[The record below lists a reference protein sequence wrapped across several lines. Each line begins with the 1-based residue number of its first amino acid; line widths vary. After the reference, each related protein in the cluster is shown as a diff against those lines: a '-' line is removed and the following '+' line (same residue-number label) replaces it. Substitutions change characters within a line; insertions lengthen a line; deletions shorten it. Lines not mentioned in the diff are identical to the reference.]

1 MGKWRPGHLKENLTL
16 THVLYCIVF
25 YCTVGRCRY
34 LSQYPRLLYFKHLL
48 VEYNKL
54 FNGQL
59 EKWVAE
65 GGPEV
70 LVGQALEISKRR

>member
-1 MGKWRPGHLKENLTL
+1 
-16 THVLYCIVF
+16 VLYH
-25 YCTVGRCRY
+25 YYRY

-59 EKWVAE
+59 EEWVAE
-65 GGPEV
+65 GGPEI